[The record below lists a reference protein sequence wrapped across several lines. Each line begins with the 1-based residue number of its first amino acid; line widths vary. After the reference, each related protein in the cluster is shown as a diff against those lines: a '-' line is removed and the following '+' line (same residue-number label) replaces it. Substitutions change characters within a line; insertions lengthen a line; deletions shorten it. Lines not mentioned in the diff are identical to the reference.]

1 MKVRDIQI
9 DGFGVW
15 SGLSVDSLPDGMTV
29 FYGPNEAGKTTLMQF
44 LRTMLYGFTAERRQ
58 RYLPPVFP
66 GKPGGAMRVSG
77 PGGGYEIAR
86 RATLNDPSIV
96 GQLTVTSSDGVTQG
110 QHRLTSLL
118 GSVDESIFTN
128 VFAIGLRELQE
139 LSTLD
144 DTAAADEL
152 YKLSSGLDRVSL
164 VDVMRQ
170 LKTARGQIVS
180 TTADVGQMSTMLAKR
195 EKLRDELEQHTA
207 RGRRWGELAA
217 HRKNQQTEIE
227 ELRQRSE
234 QWELEARAVE
244 TALQVREPWVQ
255 RDNIRNRLKSLNAR
269 VDLPENAI
277 EKLREIQEQ
286 IEDKRRLIQTVKE
299 ERKQIRQRAGE
310 MPVSK
315 GILSMAGKIEAAG
328 EQGPW
333 IISLQK
339 QIQRL
344 ESDFL
349 QTQGQLIEDAKRLGL
364 SEDDQDALL
373 NDKRLANMPDLS
385 RQALSQLSSPA
396 RDVRTHQVR
405 LKQAKERGLNDKKE
419 ADRLTSE
426 IQDFLSVRNEKD
438 LQKTLKKSND
448 LLLSLRKSQ
457 NLEERLEKHIRHKR
471 EIEEDAVS
479 MESEEGLPVDH
490 VFRLATPF
498 ILGSITLILG
508 LGKFLHWPWAIA
520 APIKSMAGVALTVAE
535 RVAAETSDQSTGLLL
550 FLLGTAILIVT
561 YFYWKRL
568 EDGSDNDLKDCD
580 AQLEAVTIQVR
591 RTEAEREELMKLLP
605 ENSGSLEQRIRE
617 AEHEVA
623 QCESFLPVFHNLQAA
638 KQRYKSVRQHGMEA
652 AHGLKSA
659 RSQWKKTLGQLGL
672 ADSLSPKSIRVLA
685 EGYETLL
692 QTRRRLKAQ
701 EDELD
706 QRKLELSTGLQRIEA
721 LSLQLKVAVDDSNHE
736 YKDPAARS
744 LLERVEQTRETS
756 IGNTSKNSDRD
767 RRDSRDSRDRNDSRD
782 RGDKREQRNRDDQM
796 ALRAAAATS
805 LPKDGVTDGPLLKLQ
820 ELSNTLAQHQQ
831 YITLRRQ
838 LRTEDEELSKKQKSL
853 QRLMDRWIRARQTHL
868 ADLGVENQQQL
879 EEQLSLKHQF
889 IKLKQEIADL
899 DSRISAII
907 GGHVPYESIARLL
920 ENAPAGE
927 LEKRWETLGQRGQQA
942 DERVS
947 QLLQRQG
954 ETAQEM
960 KSLAADRRLA
970 EVKLEL
976 ACLEKQL
983 AACAEHWRTLGATTS
998 MLEKVCE
1005 VYETE
1010 RQPETLR
1017 EASAFLKQLT
1027 DGKYVRVW
1035 TPLGKNALRI
1045 DNEKNQ
1051 SLPLEVLSRGT
1062 REAVFIALRLSLA
1075 AAYSRRG
1082 VTLPLVL
1089 DDVLV
1094 NFDSIRATH
1103 AARVLRDFASLGH
1116 QVIMFT
1122 CHEHIMKIFHNIDVQ
1137 VRVLPAQGQTGDAR
1151 IYQPHDVPTPKPVRR
1166 VPEVVVEKP
1175 IAVAP
1180 VAVKREEVVA
1190 PVVVHIPFPQT
1201 EVPPAPVTLP
1211 PPPLMLPPAPLLP
1224 AAMEAIEVPTRP
1236 KLERIVRKPRRQ
1248 PTPQLTPQPTPQPT
1262 LQSYT
1267 RIEKEP
1273 VGIDRLWYD
1282 YDDEPVEETAQRL
1295 WNEIDQIDLPLA
1307 GEPHDLWWSTA
1318 KGNAE

>member
-180 TTADVGQMSTMLAKR
+180 TAADVGQMSTMLAKR

-255 RDNIRNRLKSLNAR
+255 RDNIRNRLKALNAR

-277 EKLREIQEQ
+277 DKLREIQEQ
-286 IEDKRRLIQTVKE
+286 IEDKRRQIQTVKE

-315 GILSMAGKIEAAG
+315 GILSLAGKIEAAG

-344 ESDFL
+344 ESDYQ
-349 QTQGQLIEDAKRLGL
+349 QTQEQLIEDAKRLGL
-364 SEDDQDALL
+364 SEQDQESLL

-385 RQALSQLSSPA
+385 RQAISQLAGPA

-405 LKQAKERGLNDKKE
+405 LKQAKEQGLNDKKE
-419 ADRLTSE
+419 AARLAAE
-426 IQDFLSVRNEKD
+426 ISGFLAIRNEKD
-438 LQKTLKKSND
+438 LQKAHKNSNE

-457 NLEERLEKHIRHKR
+457 NLEERLDKLVRHKR

-490 VFRLATPF
+490 VFRLAPPF
-498 ILGSITLILG
+498 ILGSIMLVLG
-508 LGKFLHWPWAIA
+508 LGKFFHWQWTNATPVKNATQYALSVTEKAVKA
-520 APIKSMAGVALTVAE
+520 AQQIDAE
-535 RVAAETSDQSTGLLL
+535 RTEQTTGLLL
-550 FLLGTAILIVT
+550 FLLGTAVLIGT
-561 YFYWKRL
+561 YYFWKRL
-568 EDGSDNDLKDCD
+568 EAGSSSDLQDCD
-580 AQLEAVTIQVR
+580 SQLEALTAQVR
-591 RTEAEREELMKLLP
+591 KTEAEREELLKLLP
-605 ENSGSLEQRIRE
+605 EHSGSLEQRIRE

-623 QCESFLPVFHNLQAA
+623 QCESYLPVFHNLQAA
-638 KQRYKSVRQHGMEA
+638 RQRYKTVRQHGMDA
-652 AHGLKSA
+652 ASGLKSA
-659 RSQWKKTLGQLGL
+659 RNQWKKMLGQLGL

-685 EGYETLL
+685 EGYESLL
-692 QTRRRLKAQ
+692 QTRRRLKAH

-744 LLERVEQTRETS
+744 LLERVEQSRDNSQS
-756 IGNTSKNSDRD
+756 ISNKNSDRD
-767 RRDSRDSRDRNDSRD
+767 RRDPRDRADSRD
-782 RGDKREQRNRDDQM
+782 RGDKREQRNRDDQV
-796 ALRAAAATS
+796 ALRAAAATT

-838 LRTEDEELSKKQKSL
+838 LRSEDEDLSKKQKSL

-879 EEQLSLKHQF
+879 EEQLALKHQF
-889 IKLKQEIADL
+889 LKLKQEIVDL
-899 DSRISAII
+899 DSRIVAII
-907 GGHVPYESIARLL
+907 GGHVPYESISRLL

-983 AACAEHWRTLGATTS
+983 AACAEHWRTLAATTS

-1103 AARVLRDFASLGH
+1103 AAKVLRDFASLGH

-1122 CHEHIMKIFHNIDVQ
+1122 CHEHIMRIFHNIDVQ

-1151 IYQPHDVPTPKPVRR
+1151 IYQPHDVPVPAPTPKGVRR
-1166 VPEVVVEKP
+1166 APEVIVEKP
-1175 IAVAP
+1175 IVVAP
-1180 VAVKREEVVA
+1180 VAKVVPKLVEGVA
-1190 PVVVHIPFPQT
+1190 PVVEHVPLPPID
-1201 EVPPAPVTLP
+1201 VPPAPLMPAVMEAIELP
-1211 PPPLMLPPAPLLP
+1211 PPPKMD
-1224 AAMEAIEVPTRP
+1224 
-1236 KLERIVRKPRRQ
+1236 RIVRKPRRQ
-1248 PTPQLTPQPTPQPT
+1248 PMPEPMV
-1262 LQSYT
+1262 
-1267 RIEKEP
+1267 RVEREP

-1282 YDDEPVEETAQRL
+1282 YQDEPVEETAQRL
-1295 WNEIDQIDLPLA
+1295 WNEIDQIELPLE
-1307 GEPHDLWWSTA
+1307 GEPHDLWWSAA
-1318 KGNAE
+1318 KGNVE

>member
-144 DTAAADEL
+144 DTDAADEL

-180 TTADVGQMSTMLAKR
+180 VSADTGQMSTMLARR

-217 HRKNQQTEIE
+217 HRKNQHTEIE

-244 TALQVREPWVQ
+244 TAVQVREPWVQ
-255 RDNIRNRLKSLNAR
+255 RDNTRNRLKALNAR

-286 IEDKRRLIQTVKE
+286 IEDKRRQVQAVKE

-315 GILSMAGKIEAAG
+315 GILSLAGKIEAAG

-344 ESDFL
+344 ESDYV
-349 QTQGQLIEDAKRLGL
+349 QTQEQLIEDAKRLGL
-364 SEDDQDALL
+364 SEQDQESLL

-385 RQALSQLSSPA
+385 RQAISQLAGPA

-405 LKQAKERGLNDKKE
+405 LKQAKEQGLNDKKE
-419 ADRLTSE
+419 ADRLAAE
-426 IQDFLSVRNEKD
+426 ISGFLSVRNEKD
-438 LQKTLKKSND
+438 LQKAHKKSSE

-457 NLEERLEKHIRHKR
+457 NLEERLDKLVKHKR

-479 MESEEGLPVDH
+479 MEGEEGLPVDH
-490 VFRLATPF
+490 VFRLAPPF
-498 ILGSITLILG
+498 ILGSIMLILG
-508 LGKFLHWPWAIA
+508 LGKFFGWHWTSSP
-520 APIKSMAGVALTVAE
+520 PIKAVS
-535 RVAAETSDQSTGLLL
+535 RWPFSAAEKAANLAREISTEQSFGLML
-550 FLLGTAILIVT
+550 FLLGTAVLIGT
-561 YFYWKRL
+561 YYFWKRL
-568 EDGSDNDLKDCD
+568 EDSSSDDLKDCD
-580 AQLEAVTIQVR
+580 SQLEALGVQVR
-591 RTEAEREELMKLLP
+591 KTESEREELLKLLP
-605 ENSGSLEQRIRE
+605 EHGGSLEQRIRE
-617 AEHEVA
+617 AEHDVA
-623 QCESFLPVFHNLQAA
+623 QCENYLPVFHNLQAA
-638 KQRYKSVRQHGMEA
+638 QQRYRTVRQHGLDA
-652 AHGLKSA
+652 IHGLKSA
-659 RSQWKKTLGQLGL
+659 RNQWKKTLGQLGL
-672 ADSLSPKSIRVLA
+672 ADSLSPKNIRVLA
-685 EGYETLL
+685 EGYESLL
-692 QTRRRLKAQ
+692 QTRRRLKVH

-706 QRKLELSTGLQRIEA
+706 QRKLELATGLQRIEA
-721 LSLQLKVAVDDSNHE
+721 LSLQLKVAVDDASHE

-744 LLERVEQTRETS
+744 LLERVEHSRENSQGSPNKT
-756 IGNTSKNSDRD
+756 SDRD
-767 RRDSRDSRDRNDSRD
+767 GRQSRDSRDRV
-782 RGDKREQRNRDDQM
+782 DKREQRNRDDQV
-796 ALRAAAATS
+796 ALRTAAATA

-831 YITLRRQ
+831 YIALRRQ
-838 LRTEDEELSKKQKSL
+838 LRAEDEELSKKQKSL
-853 QRLMDRWIRARQTHL
+853 QRLMERWIRARQTHL
-868 ADLGVENQQQL
+868 AEMGVENQQQL

-889 IKLKQEIADL
+889 LKLKQEIADL

-907 GGHVPYESIARLL
+907 GGHVPYESISRLL

-927 LEKRWETLGQRGQQA
+927 LEKRWETLGQRSQQA

-960 KSLAADRRLA
+960 KSLAADHRLA

-976 ACLEKQL
+976 ACLERQL
-983 AACAEHWRTLGATTS
+983 EACAEHWRTLSATTC

-1103 AARVLRDFASLGH
+1103 AAKVLRDFASLGH

-1122 CHEHIMKIFHNIDVQ
+1122 CHEHIMRIFHDIDVQ
-1137 VRVLPAQGQTGDAR
+1137 VRVLPTQGQTGDAR
-1151 IYQPHDVPTPKPVRR
+1151 IYQPHDVPVQKGVRR
-1166 VPEVVVEKP
+1166 VSEVIVDKPAVDAPVLAKFSEASQPVVERVP
-1175 IAVAP
+1175 LPTI
-1180 VAVKREEVVA
+1180 E
-1190 PVVVHIPFPQT
+1190 IPSIPMTPATPLRSTIPLRSDFIETT
-1201 EVPPAPVTLP
+1201 EQPPAL
-1211 PPPLMLPPAPLLP
+1211 
-1224 AAMEAIEVPTRP
+1224 
-1236 KLERIVRKPRRQ
+1236 KLERVSRQPRRQ
-1248 PTPQLTPQPTPQPT
+1248 PIPAPVAPVQW
-1262 LQSYT
+1262 
-1267 RIEKEP
+1267 EP
-1273 VGIDRLWYD
+1273 AGMDRLWYH
-1282 YDDEPVEETAQRL
+1282 YDEEPVAETAQCL
-1295 WNEIDQIDLPLA
+1295 WYEIDQIELPLE
-1307 GEPHDLWWSTA
+1307 GEPHDLWWSTS
-1318 KGNAE
+1318 KENAS

>member
-44 LRTMLYGFTAERRQ
+44 LRTMLYGFTVERRQ

-180 TTADVGQMSTMLAKR
+180 TTADVGQMSTMLTKR

-269 VDLPENAI
+269 VDLPENAV

-286 IEDKRRLIQTVKE
+286 IEDKRRQVQSVKE

-344 ESDFL
+344 ESDYL
-349 QTQGQLIEDAKRLGL
+349 QTQEQLVEDAKRLGL
-364 SEDDQDALL
+364 SENDQEALL

-396 RDVRTHQVR
+396 RDVRTNQVR
-405 LKQAKERGLNDKKE
+405 LKQAKAQGLNDKKE
-419 ADRLTSE
+419 ADRLAAE
-426 IQDFLSVRNEKD
+426 INEFLSVRNEKD
-438 LQKTLKKSND
+438 LQKAHKKSNE

-457 NLEERLEKHIRHKR
+457 NLEERLEKHVRHKR

-490 VFRLATPF
+490 VFRLAPPF
-498 ILGSITLILG
+498 ILGSIMLVLG
-508 LGKFLHWPWAIA
+508 LGKFFHWQWTNTTPIKNVSRFAMTAAEKANKTATDIA
-520 APIKSMAGVALTVAE
+520 AESA
-535 RVAAETSDQSTGLLL
+535 DQTTGLLL
-550 FLLGTAILIVT
+550 FLLGTAILIGT
-561 YFYWKRL
+561 YYFWKRL
-568 EDGSDNDLKDCD
+568 EDGSENDLKDCD
-580 AQLEAVTIQVR
+580 SQLEAVTIQVR

-605 ENSGSLEQRIRE
+605 EHSGSLEQRIRE
-617 AEHEVA
+617 AEHEVV
-623 QCESFLPVFHNLQAA
+623 QCESYLPVFHNLQAA
-638 KQRYKSVRQHGMEA
+638 KQRYRTVRQHGLEA
-652 AHGLKSA
+652 AQGLKSA
-659 RSQWKKTLGQLGL
+659 RNQWKKTLGQLGL
-672 ADSLSPKSIRVLA
+672 ADSLSPKSIRMLA
-685 EGYETLL
+685 EGYDSLL
-692 QTRRRLKAQ
+692 QTRRRLKAH

-721 LSLQLKVAVDDSNHE
+721 LSLQLKVAIDDSNHE

-744 LLERVEQTRETS
+744 LLERVEQSRENPQ
-756 IGNTSKNSDRD
+756 GNLSKNTDRD
-767 RRDSRDSRDRNDSRD
+767 RRDGRDRNDSRD
-782 RGDKREQRNRDDQM
+782 RGDKREQRSREDQL
-796 ALRAAAATS
+796 ALRAAVATS

-831 YITLRRQ
+831 YVALRRQ
-838 LRTEDEELSKKQKSL
+838 LRSEDEELSKKQKSL

-868 ADLGVENQQQL
+868 AELGVENQQQL

-927 LEKRWETLGQRGQQA
+927 LEKRWETLGQRSQQA

-1151 IYQPHDVPTPKPVRR
+1151 IYQPHDVPVQKNVRR

-1175 IAVAP
+1175 I
-1180 VAVKREEVVA
+1180 VVA
-1190 PVVVHIPFPQT
+1190 PVLQKREELVVPVVERAASTPI
-1201 EVPPAPVTLP
+1201 EMPPAPRSLP
-1211 PPPLMLPPAPLLP
+1211 PAPLMLPPAPQMP
-1224 AAMEAIEVPTRP
+1224 IAMESNSIPPRP
-1236 KLERIVRKPRRQ
+1236 RMERIVRKPRRQ
-1248 PTPQLTPQPTPQPT
+1248 PIPPPIAP
-1262 LQSYT
+1262 
-1267 RIEKEP
+1267 IEKEP

-1318 KGNAE
+1318 QGNAE

>member
-110 QHRLTSLL
+110 QHRLTALL

-180 TTADVGQMSTMLAKR
+180 TSADVGQMSTMMAKR
-195 EKLRDELEQHTA
+195 EKLRDELEQYTA

-217 HRKNQQTEIE
+217 HRKNQQTEID

-255 RDNIRNRLKSLNAR
+255 RENIRARVKSLNAR
-269 VDLPENAI
+269 VDLPDNAV

-286 IEDKRRLIQTVKE
+286 IEDKRRQVQTIKE
-299 ERKQIRQRAGE
+299 ERKQIRQRAVD

-315 GILSMAGKIEAAG
+315 GILSLAGKIEAAG

-344 ESDFL
+344 ESDYL
-349 QTQGQLIEDAKRLGL
+349 QTQEQLIEDAKRLGL
-364 SEDDQDALL
+364 SEQDQEALL

-385 RQALSQLSSPA
+385 RQALGQLAGPA

-405 LKQAKERGLNDKKE
+405 LKQAKERGLIDKKE
-419 ADRLTSE
+419 AERLTAE
-426 IQDFLSVRNEKD
+426 INEFLAVRNEKD
-438 LQKTLKKSND
+438 LQKAHKNAD
-448 LLLSLRKSQ
+448 NLLLSLRKSQ
-457 NLEERLEKHIRHKR
+457 NLEERLEKHVRHKR
-471 EIEEDAVS
+471 EIEERAVS
-479 MESEEGLPVDH
+479 IESEEGLPVDH

-498 ILGSITLILG
+498 ILGSIMLILG
-508 LGKFLHWPWAIA
+508 LGKFFHWKWASSPPSILSPLASANDKLRA
-520 APIKSMAGVALTVAE
+520 AQEAASADLT
-535 RVAAETSDQSTGLLL
+535 TGLLL
-550 FLLGTAILIVT
+550 FLLGMAVLVGT
-561 YFYWKRL
+561 YFYWKNL
-568 EDGSDNDLKDCD
+568 EDGSNNELVDCD
-580 AQLEAVTIQVR
+580 SELEAISLQVR
-591 RTEAEREELMKLLP
+591 RTEAEREDLLKLLP
-605 ENSGSLEQRIRE
+605 EGTGSLEQRIRE
-617 AEHEVA
+617 AEHEVR
-623 QCESFLPVFHNLQAA
+623 QCESFLPVYHNLQAA
-638 KQRYKSVRQHGMEA
+638 KQRYKAVKQQGLEA
-652 AHGLKSA
+652 ANGVKA
-659 RSQWKKTLGQLGL
+659 AKNQWKKTLGQLGL
-672 ADSLSPKSIRVLA
+672 ADSLSPKSIRLLA
-685 EGYETLL
+685 EGYESLL
-692 QTRRRLKAQ
+692 QTRRRLKAH

-706 QRKLELSTGLQRIEA
+706 QRKLELATGLQRIEA
-721 LSLQLKVAVDDSNHE
+721 LALQLKVAVEDSNHE

-744 LLERVEQTRETS
+744 LLERVEQSRET
-756 IGNTSKNSDRD
+756 GNATSNANKNSERD
-767 RRDSRDSRDRNDSRD
+767 RREAKDRS
-782 RGDKREQRNRDDQM
+782 DKRDQRNRDDQV
-796 ALRAAAATS
+796 ALRAAAATA

-831 YITLRRQ
+831 YVTLRRQ
-838 LRTEDEELSKKQKSL
+838 LRTEDEELSKKQKSM

-868 ADLGVENQQQL
+868 AEMGVENQQQL

-889 IKLKQEIADL
+889 LKLKQEILDL
-899 DSRISAII
+899 DSRITAII

-920 ENAPAGE
+920 ENAPPGE
-927 LEKRWETLGQRGQQA
+927 LEKRWETLGQRSQQA

-1103 AARVLRDFASLGH
+1103 AAKVLRDFASLGH

-1122 CHEHIMKIFHNIDVQ
+1122 CHEHIMKIFHGIDVQ
-1137 VRVLPAQGQTGDAR
+1137 VRVLPTQGQTGEAR
-1151 IYQPHDVPTPKPVRR
+1151 IYQPHDVPVVVQKPARRAPEVIVEKPVVV
-1166 VPEVVVEKP
+1166 VPKVEEVVV
-1175 IAVAP
+1175 
-1180 VAVKREEVVA
+1180 
-1190 PVVVHIPFPQT
+1190 PVVVERPVMPVI
-1201 EVPPAPVTLP
+1201 ELPPAPVMLP
-1211 PPPLMLPPAPLLP
+1211 PEPLTLPPAPLMP
-1224 AAMEAIEVPTRP
+1224 VAIEPIELPPRP

-1248 PTPQLTPQPTPQPT
+1248 PIPEPIVPV
-1262 LQSYT
+1262 
-1267 RIEKEP
+1267 EKEP
-1273 VGIDRLWYD
+1273 VGIERLWYD
-1282 YDDEPVEETAQRL
+1282 YDEEPAAETAQRL
-1295 WNEIDQIDLPLA
+1295 WNEIDQIELPLA

-1318 KGNAE
+1318 NGNAD

>member
-15 SGLSVDSLPDGMTV
+15 SGLSVDSMPEGMTV

-58 RYLPPVFP
+58 RYLPPVYA

-96 GQLTVTSSDGVTQG
+96 GQLTVTSSDGITQG

-170 LKTARGQIVS
+170 LKSARGSIV
-180 TTADVGQMSTMLAKR
+180 TTSADSGQMSSMLAKR
-195 EKLRDELEQHTA
+195 EKLRDELEQLTV

-217 HRKNQQTEIE
+217 HRKNQQNEIE
-227 ELRQRSE
+227 ELKQRVA
-234 QWELEARAVE
+234 QWELEAKAVE
-244 TALQVREPWVQ
+244 TALQVRDPWVQ
-255 RDNIRNRLKSLNAR
+255 RDLTRGRLKALNAR
-269 VDLPENAI
+269 VDLPENAVD
-277 EKLREIQEQ
+277 KLREIQEQ
-286 IEDKRRLIQTVKE
+286 IEDKRRQISTVKE
-299 ERKQIRQRAGE
+299 ERKQIRQRATN

-315 GILSMAGKIEAAG
+315 GILSLAGKIEAAG

-333 IISLQK
+333 ISSLQK

-349 QTQGQLIEDAKRLGL
+349 QTQEQLVEDAKRLGL
-364 SEDDQDALL
+364 SEQDQAALL

-385 RQALSQLSSPA
+385 RQAIGQLAGPS
-396 RDVRTHQVR
+396 RDVRTYQTR
-405 LKQAKERGLNDKKE
+405 LKQAKEQGLNDKRE
-419 ADRLTSE
+419 ADRLAAE
-426 IQDFLSVRNEKD
+426 INEFLSVRGEED
-438 LQKTLKKSND
+438 LQKAHKNCND
-448 LLLSLRKSQ
+448 LLLSLRKSL
-457 NLEERLEKHIRHKR
+457 NLEERIDKLAKHKR
-471 EIEEDAVS
+471 EIETDAVS
-479 MESEEGLPVDH
+479 LESEEGLPIDH
-490 VFRLATPF
+490 VLRLATPF
-498 ILGSITLILG
+498 IIGSIALVMG
-508 LGKFLHWPWAIA
+508 LGQFFSWQWTSSDLPSKV
-520 APIKSMAGVALTVAE
+520 AGQVATVAT
-535 RVAAETSDQSTGLLL
+535 AAATQAEQTRGLLL
-550 FLLGTAILIVT
+550 FLLGMAVLIGT

-568 EDGSDNDLKDCD
+568 EQGSRTDLKDCD
-580 AQLEAVTIQVR
+580 SQLDALNVQLR
-591 RTEAEREELMKLLP
+591 KTETERDELLKSMP
-605 ENSGSLEQRIRE
+605 EHGGSLEQRIRE
-617 AEHEVA
+617 AEHDVA
-623 QCESFLPVFHNLQAA
+623 QCESYLPVYHNWQAA
-638 KQRYKSVRQHGMEA
+638 TQRYKSAKQHGAEA
-652 AHGLKSA
+652 IAGLKSA

-672 ADSLSPKSIRVLA
+672 ADSLSPKSIRILA
-685 EGYETLL
+685 EGYESLI
-692 QTRRRLKAQ
+692 QTRRRLKTQ
-701 EDELD
+701 QDELE
-706 QRKLELSTGLQRIEA
+706 QRKLELSTSLQRIEA
-721 LSLQLKVAVDDSNHE
+721 LSMQLKVAIEDSNNDVKE
-736 YKDPAARS
+736 PAARTAMD
-744 LLERVEQTRETS
+744 RVDPTRES
-756 IGNTSKNSDRD
+756 SQGNSSRNSDRD
-767 RRDSRDSRDRNDSRD
+767 RREQRDSRERRD
-782 RGDKREQRNRDDQM
+782 NREQRNRDEQM
-796 ALRAAAATS
+796 AIRAASAATQS
-805 LPKDGVTDGPLLKLQ
+805 TDNGADSPILKLQ

-831 YITLRRQ
+831 YITQRKQ
-838 LRTEDEELSKKQKSL
+838 LRIEDEELSRKQKSL

-868 ADLGVENQQQL
+868 ADLGVEDQQQL
-879 EEQLSLKHQF
+879 EDQLSLKHQYL
-889 IKLKQEIADL
+889 KLEKEIVDF
-899 DSRISAII
+899 DSRVSSII
-907 GGHVPYESIARLL
+907 GGHVPYDSIARLL
-920 ENAPAGE
+920 ENAPPGE
-927 LEKRWETLGQRGQQA
+927 LEKRWETLGQRIQQA

-954 ETAQEM
+954 ETSQEM
-960 KSLAADRRLA
+960 KSLAADRRLSEA
-970 EVKLEL
+970 KLEL
-976 ACLEKQL
+976 ACLEKQIL
-983 AACAEHWRTLGATTS
+983 ACGEHWRTLAATTC

-1045 DNEKNQ
+1045 DNDKNQ

-1094 NFDSIRATH
+1094 NFDSIRANN
-1103 AARVLRDFASLGH
+1103 AAKVLRDFASLGH
-1116 QVIMFT
+1116 QVVMFT
-1122 CHEHIMKIFHNIDVQ
+1122 CHEHIMRIFHNIDVQ
-1137 VRVLPAQGQTGDAR
+1137 VRVLPPQGQSGEAR
-1151 IYQPHDVPTPKPVRR
+1151 IYQPHDTPV
-1166 VPEVVVEKP
+1166 
-1175 IAVAP
+1175 P
-1180 VAVKREEVVA
+1180 VAVRRQPEIILEPPTIVE
-1190 PVVVHIPFPQT
+1190 PVVRQIEYVVPTVIEASPLPPPAI
-1201 EVPPAPVTLP
+1201 ELPPAPVIPVVMEAVETPIQPTLAP
-1211 PPPLMLPPAPLLP
+1211 PPPMILK
-1224 AAMEAIEVPTRP
+1224 P
-1236 KLERIVRKPRRQ
+1236 KRQ
-1248 PTPQLTPQPTPQPT
+1248 PTPEP
-1262 LQSYT
+1262 
-1267 RIEKEP
+1267 IEILYEEPAPVLDNEP

-1282 YDDEPVEETAQRL
+1282 YDEEPAMETAQRL
-1295 WNEIDQIDLPLA
+1295 WNEIDQLDLPLE

-1318 KGNAE
+1318 KGNAG

>member
-58 RYLPPVFP
+58 RYLPPVYP

-180 TTADVGQMSTMLAKR
+180 TSADVGQMSTMLAKR
-195 EKLRDELEQHTA
+195 EKLRDELEQYTA

-227 ELRQRSE
+227 ELRQRGE

-255 RDNIRNRLKSLNAR
+255 RDNIRNRLKALNAR
-269 VDLPENAI
+269 VDLPENAV

-286 IEDKRRLIQTVKE
+286 IEDKRRQVQTVKE
-299 ERKQIRQRAGE
+299 ERKQIRQRAGD

-315 GILSMAGKIEAAG
+315 GILSLAGKIEAAG

-344 ESDFL
+344 ESDYL
-349 QTQGQLIEDAKRLGL
+349 QTQQQLIEDAKRLGL
-364 SEDDQDALL
+364 SEHDQEALL

-385 RQALSQLSSPA
+385 RQAIGQLAGPA

-419 ADRLTSE
+419 ADRLAAE
-426 IQDFLSVRNEKD
+426 INGFLAVRNEKD
-438 LQKTLKKSND
+438 LQKAHKNANE

-457 NLEERLEKHIRHKR
+457 NLEERLDKLVLHKR
-471 EIEEDAVS
+471 EIEEDAVN

-490 VFRLATPF
+490 VFRLAPPF
-498 ILGSITLILG
+498 ILGSIMLVLG
-508 LGKFLHWPWAIA
+508 LGKFLHWQWTNASPT
-520 APIKSMAGVALTVAE
+520 KTVSQFALNSAE
-535 RVAAETSDQSTGLLL
+535 KALNLARDYSNERTEQTTGLLL
-550 FLLGTAILIVT
+550 FLLGTAVLIGT
-561 YFYWKRL
+561 YYFWKRL
-568 EDGSDNDLKDCD
+568 EDGSSDDLKDCD
-580 AQLEAVTIQVR
+580 SQLDALNVQVR
-591 RTEAEREELMKLLP
+591 KTESEREELQKLLP
-605 ENSGSLEQRIRE
+605 EHGGSLEQRIRE
-617 AEHEVA
+617 AEHDVT
-623 QCESFLPVFHNLQAA
+623 QCESYLPVFHNLQAA
-638 KQRYKSVRQHGMEA
+638 QQRYKTVRQHAMEA
-652 AHGLKSA
+652 ASGLKSA
-659 RSQWKKTLGQLGL
+659 RNQWKKTLGQLGL

-685 EGYETLL
+685 EGYESLL
-692 QTRRRLKAQ
+692 QTRRRLKAH

-736 YKDPAARS
+736 YKDSGARS
-744 LLERVEQTRETS
+744 LLERVEQNRDNNQS
-756 IGNTSKNSDRD
+756 NANKNPERD
-767 RRDSRDSRDRNDSRD
+767 RRDSRDRNDKRD
-782 RGDKREQRNRDDQM
+782 QRNRDEQV
-796 ALRAAAATS
+796 ALRAAVATN
-805 LPKDGVTDGPLLKLQ
+805 LTKDGVTDGPLLKLQ

-838 LRTEDEELSKKQKSL
+838 LRSDDEELSKKQKSL

-879 EEQLSLKHQF
+879 EDQLSLKHQF
-889 IKLKQEIADL
+889 LKLKQEIADL

-907 GGHVPYESIARLL
+907 GGHVPYDSISRLL

-927 LEKRWETLGQRGQQA
+927 LEKRWETLGQRSQQA

-983 AACAEHWRTLGATTS
+983 AACAEHWRTLGATTC

-1045 DNEKNQ
+1045 DNERSQ

-1103 AARVLRDFASLGH
+1103 AAKVLRDFASLGH

-1122 CHEHIMKIFHNIDVQ
+1122 CHEHIMRIFHNIDVQ

-1151 IYQPHDVPTPKPVRR
+1151 IYQPHDVPVPTVARR
-1166 VPEVVVEKP
+1166 APEVVVERP
-1175 IAVAP
+1175 IVFAPLPVAP
-1180 VAVKREEVVA
+1180 KVVEA
-1190 PVVVHIPFPQT
+1190 PVV
-1201 EVPPAPVTLP
+1201 ERVTLP
-1211 PPPLMLPPAPLLP
+1211 PIEVPQAPLIP
-1224 AAMEAIEVPTRP
+1224 AAAPLQAEPLIPMVMEAIELPPPP
-1236 KLERIVRKPRRQ
+1236 KLDRIVRKPRRQ
-1248 PTPQLTPQPTPQPT
+1248 QIPERMVPVE
-1262 LQSYT
+1262 
-1267 RIEKEP
+1267 REP
-1273 VGIDRLWYD
+1273 VGIERLWYD
-1282 YDDEPVEETAQRL
+1282 YDDEPVEETANRL
-1295 WNEIDQIDLPLA
+1295 WNEIDQIDLPLV

>member
-195 EKLRDELEQHTA
+195 EKLRDELEQHTV

-217 HRKNQQTEIE
+217 HRKNQHTEID

-234 QWELEARAVE
+234 QWELESRAVE
-244 TALQVREPWVQ
+244 TALKVREPWVQ
-255 RDNIRNRLKSLNAR
+255 RDNTRNRLKALNAR

-277 EKLREIQEQ
+277 DKLKEIQEQ
-286 IEDKRRLIQTVKE
+286 IEDKRRQVQTVKE

-344 ESDFL
+344 ESDYA
-349 QTQGQLIEDAKRLGL
+349 QTQEQLIEDAKRLGL
-364 SEDDQDALL
+364 SEQDQEALL

-385 RQALSQLSSPA
+385 RQAINQLAGPA
-396 RDVRTHQVR
+396 REVRTHQVR
-405 LKQAKERGLNDKKE
+405 LKQAKEQGLNDKKE
-419 ADRLTSE
+419 ADRLAAE
-426 IQDFLSVRNEKD
+426 INGFLAARNEKD
-438 LQKTLKKSND
+438 LQKAHKNSTE

-457 NLEERLEKHIRHKR
+457 NLEERLDKLVRHKR

-490 VFRLATPF
+490 VFRLAPPF
-498 ILGSITLILG
+498 ILGSIMLVLG
-508 LGKFLHWPWAIA
+508 LGKFFHWQWTNA
-520 APIKSMAGVALTVAE
+520 APIKAVSRFALTATEKAQEIARDQAE
-535 RVAAETSDQSTGLLL
+535 QTTGLLL
-550 FLLGTAILIVT
+550 FCLGMAVLIGT
-561 YFYWKRL
+561 YYFWKRL
-568 EDGSDNDLKDCD
+568 EDNSSNDLKDCD
-580 AQLEAVTIQVR
+580 SQLDALNVQVR
-591 RTEAEREELMKLLP
+591 KTENEREELLKQLP
-605 ENSGSLEQRIRE
+605 EHGGSLEQRIRE
-617 AEHEVA
+617 AEHDVA
-623 QCESFLPVFHNLQAA
+623 QCESYLPVFHNLQAA
-638 KQRYKSVRQHGMEA
+638 KQRYKTVRQHGMDA
-652 AHGLKSA
+652 VNGLKSA

-685 EGYETLL
+685 EGYESLL
-692 QTRRRLKAQ
+692 QTRRRLKAH
-701 EDELD
+701 EDEIG

-721 LSLQLKVAVDDSNHE
+721 LSLQLKVAVDDANHE

-744 LLERVEQTRETS
+744 LLERVEQTRES
-756 IGNTSKNSDRD
+756 SGSSSKNSDRD
-767 RRDSRDSRDRNDSRD
+767 RRDARD
-782 RGDKREQRNRDDQM
+782 RGDKREQRNRDDQV

-868 ADLGVENQQQL
+868 AEMGVENQQQL
-879 EEQLSLKHQF
+879 EEQLSLKYQF
-889 IKLKQEIADL
+889 LKLKQEIADL

-907 GGHVPYESIARLL
+907 GGQVPYESVSRLL
-920 ENAPAGE
+920 ENAPVGE
-927 LEKRWETLGQRGQQA
+927 LEKRWETLGQRRQQA

-983 AACAEHWRTLGATTS
+983 AACAEHWRTLGATTC

-1045 DNEKNQ
+1045 DNEKSQ

-1103 AARVLRDFASLGH
+1103 AAKVLRDFASLGH

-1122 CHEHIMKIFHNIDVQ
+1122 CHEHIMRIFHNIDVQ

-1151 IYQPHDVPTPKPVRR
+1151 IYQPHDVPVPAQKVVRR
-1166 VPEVVVEKP
+1166 IPEVIVEKP
-1175 IAVAP
+1175 IVAP
-1180 VAVKREEVVA
+1180 VLPKTVEVIS
-1190 PVVVHIPFPQT
+1190 PVVEH
-1201 EVPPAPVTLP
+1201 VPLP
-1211 PPPLMLPPAPLLP
+1211 PIELPPAPLMPMANGDAAVREPVSPILLTP
-1224 AAMEAIEVPTRP
+1224 VAMEAIELPPPP
-1236 KLERIVRKPRRQ
+1236 KMDRVIRKPRRQ
-1248 PTPQLTPQPTPQPT
+1248 PIPEPIAFVERTPDVL
-1262 LQSYT
+1262 
-1267 RIEKEP
+1267 EP

-1282 YDDEPVEETAQRL
+1282 YDDEPVEETAKRF
-1295 WNEIDQIDLPLA
+1295 WNEIDQIDLPLE

>member
-180 TTADVGQMSTMLAKR
+180 TSADVGQMSTMLAKR

-255 RDNIRNRLKSLNAR
+255 RDNIRNRLKALNAR
-269 VDLPENAI
+269 VDLPENAV

-286 IEDKRRLIQTVKE
+286 IEDKRRQVQTVKE
-299 ERKQIRQRAGE
+299 ERKQIRQRAGD

-315 GILSMAGKIEAAG
+315 GILSLAGKIEAAG

-344 ESDFL
+344 ETDYQ
-349 QTQGQLIEDAKRLGL
+349 QTQEQLVEDAKRLGL
-364 SEDDQDALL
+364 SEHDQEALL
-373 NDKRLANMPDLS
+373 KDKRLANMPDLS
-385 RQALSQLSSPA
+385 RQAISQLAGPA

-405 LKQAKERGLNDKKE
+405 LKQAKEQGLNDKKE
-419 ADRLTSE
+419 ADRLAAE
-426 IQDFLSVRNEKD
+426 INGFLAVRNEKD
-438 LQKTLKKSND
+438 LQKAHKKSNE

-457 NLEERLEKHIRHKR
+457 NLEERLDKLVLHKR

-490 VFRLATPF
+490 VFRLAPPF
-498 ILGSITLILG
+498 ILGSIMLVLG
-508 LGKFLHWPWAIA
+508 LGKFLHWQWTNSTPL
-520 APIKSMAGVALTVAE
+520 KSVSHFALTATEKLVNATKEESAARAE
-535 RVAAETSDQSTGLLL
+535 QTTGLLL
-550 FLLGTAILIVT
+550 FLLGTAVLIGT
-561 YFYWKRL
+561 YYFWKRL
-568 EDGSDNDLKDCD
+568 EDGSSEDLKDCD
-580 AQLEAVTIQVR
+580 SQLEALTVQVR
-591 RTEAEREELMKLLP
+591 KTEAEREELMKILP
-605 ENSGSLEQRIRE
+605 EHGGSLEQRIRE
-617 AEHEVA
+617 AEHDVA

-638 KQRYKSVRQHGMEA
+638 KQRYKTVRQHGMDA
-652 AHGLKSA
+652 ANGLKSA
-659 RSQWKKTLGQLGL
+659 RNQWKKTLGQLGL

-685 EGYETLL
+685 EGYESLL
-692 QTRRRLKAQ
+692 QTRRRLKAH

-736 YKDPAARS
+736 YKDPAARM
-744 LLERVEQTRETS
+744 LLDRVEQSRDNS
-756 IGNTSKNSDRD
+756 QGNANKNSERD
-767 RRDSRDSRDRNDSRD
+767 RRDLRDS
-782 RGDKREQRNRDDQM
+782 GAKREQRDQRNRDEQV
-796 ALRAAAATS
+796 ALRAAAATN
-805 LPKDGVTDGPLLKLQ
+805 LTKDGVTDGPLLKLQ

-879 EEQLSLKHQF
+879 EDQLSLKHQF
-889 IKLKQEIADL
+889 LKLKQEIADL

-983 AACAEHWRTLGATTS
+983 AACAEHWRTLGATTC

-1103 AARVLRDFASLGH
+1103 AAKVLRDFASLGH

-1122 CHEHIMKIFHNIDVQ
+1122 CHEHIMRIFHNIGVQ

-1151 IYQPHDVPTPKPVRR
+1151 IYQPHDVPVQKVVLRA
-1166 VPEVVVEKP
+1166 PEVVVEKP
-1175 IAVAP
+1175 IFVAP
-1180 VAVKREEVVA
+1180 VPMLPKVVEPPFVERMPLA
-1190 PVVVHIPFPQT
+1190 PI
-1201 EVPPAPVTLP
+1201 E
-1211 PPPLMLPPAPLLP
+1211 LPPAPLIP
-1224 AAMEAIEVPTRP
+1224 PPVEPMMPAMEAIELPSSPRV
-1236 KLERIVRKPRRQ
+1236 ERIVRKPRKQ
-1248 PTPQLTPQPTPQPT
+1248 PSPERLKPVE
-1262 LQSYT
+1262 
-1267 RIEKEP
+1267 REP

-1282 YDDEPVEETAQRL
+1282 YDEEPVEEMAKRL
-1295 WNEIDQIDLPLA
+1295 WNEIDQMDLPLV

>member
-58 RYLPPVFP
+58 RYLPPVYP

-180 TTADVGQMSTMLAKR
+180 TSADVGQMSTMLTKR
-195 EKLRDELEQHTA
+195 EKLRDELEQYTA

-227 ELRQRSE
+227 ELRQRGE

-255 RDNIRNRLKSLNAR
+255 RDNIRNRLKALNAR
-269 VDLPENAI
+269 VDLPENAV

-286 IEDKRRLIQTVKE
+286 IEDKRRQVQTVKE
-299 ERKQIRQRAGE
+299 ERKQIRQRAGD

-315 GILSMAGKIEAAG
+315 GILSLAGKIEAAG

-344 ESDFL
+344 ESDYL
-349 QTQGQLIEDAKRLGL
+349 QTQQQLIEDAKRLGL
-364 SEDDQDALL
+364 SEHDQEALL

-385 RQALSQLSSPA
+385 RQAIGQLAGPA

-419 ADRLTSE
+419 ADRLAAE
-426 IQDFLSVRNEKD
+426 INGFLAVRNEKD
-438 LQKTLKKSND
+438 LQKAHKNANE

-457 NLEERLEKHIRHKR
+457 NLEERLDKLVLHKR
-471 EIEEDAVS
+471 EIEEDAVN

-490 VFRLATPF
+490 VFRLAPPF
-498 ILGSITLILG
+498 ILGSIMLVLG
-508 LGKFLHWPWAIA
+508 LGKFLHWQWTNASPT
-520 APIKSMAGVALTVAE
+520 KTVSQFALNSAE
-535 RVAAETSDQSTGLLL
+535 KALNLARDYSNERTEQTTGLLL
-550 FLLGTAILIVT
+550 FLLGTAVLIGT
-561 YFYWKRL
+561 YYFWKRL
-568 EDGSDNDLKDCD
+568 EDGSSDDLKDCD
-580 AQLEAVTIQVR
+580 SQLDALNVQVR
-591 RTEAEREELMKLLP
+591 KTESEREELQKLLP
-605 ENSGSLEQRIRE
+605 EHGGSLEQRIRE
-617 AEHEVA
+617 AEHDVT
-623 QCESFLPVFHNLQAA
+623 QCESYLPVFHNLQAA
-638 KQRYKSVRQHGMEA
+638 KQRYKTVRQHGMEA
-652 AHGLKSA
+652 ASGLKSA
-659 RSQWKKTLGQLGL
+659 RNQWKKTLGQLGL

-685 EGYETLL
+685 EGYESLL
-692 QTRRRLKAQ
+692 QTRRRLKAH

-736 YKDPAARS
+736 YKDSGARS
-744 LLERVEQTRETS
+744 LLERVEQNRDNNQS
-756 IGNTSKNSDRD
+756 NANKNPERD
-767 RRDSRDSRDRNDSRD
+767 RRDSRDRNDKRD
-782 RGDKREQRNRDDQM
+782 QRNRDEQV
-796 ALRAAAATS
+796 ALRAAVATN
-805 LPKDGVTDGPLLKLQ
+805 LTKDGVTDGPLLKLQ

-838 LRTEDEELSKKQKSL
+838 LRSDDEELSKKQKSL

-879 EEQLSLKHQF
+879 EDQLSLKHQF
-889 IKLKQEIADL
+889 LKLKQEIADL

-907 GGHVPYESIARLL
+907 GGHVPYDSISRLL

-927 LEKRWETLGQRGQQA
+927 LEKRWETLGQRSQQA

-983 AACAEHWRTLGATTS
+983 AACAEHWRTLGATTC

-1045 DNEKNQ
+1045 DNEKSQ

-1103 AARVLRDFASLGH
+1103 AAKVLRDFASLGH

-1122 CHEHIMKIFHNIDVQ
+1122 CHEHIMRIFHNIDVQ
-1137 VRVLPAQGQTGDAR
+1137 VRVLPPQGQTGDAR
-1151 IYQPHDVPTPKPVRR
+1151 IYQPHDVPVPKVARR
-1166 VPEVVVEKP
+1166 APEVVVERP
-1175 IAVAP
+1175 IVFAPLPVAP
-1180 VAVKREEVVA
+1180 KVVEA
-1190 PVVVHIPFPQT
+1190 PVV
-1201 EVPPAPVTLP
+1201 ERVTLP
-1211 PPPLMLPPAPLLP
+1211 PIEVPQAPLIP
-1224 AAMEAIEVPTRP
+1224 AAAPLQAEPLIPMVMEAIELPPPP
-1236 KLERIVRKPRRQ
+1236 KLDRIVRKPRRQ
-1248 PTPQLTPQPTPQPT
+1248 QIPERMVPVE
-1262 LQSYT
+1262 
-1267 RIEKEP
+1267 REP
-1273 VGIDRLWYD
+1273 VGIERLWYD
-1282 YDDEPVEETAQRL
+1282 YDDEPVEETANRL
-1295 WNEIDQIDLPLA
+1295 WNEIDQIDLPLL

>member
-15 SGLSVDSLPDGMTV
+15 SGLSVDSMPEGMTV

-58 RYLPPVFP
+58 RYLPPVFD

-96 GQLTVTSSDGVTQG
+96 GQLTVTSSDGITQG

-170 LKTARGQIVS
+170 LKAARAQIVS
-180 TTADVGQMSTMLAKR
+180 SSTDVGQMTGMIAKR
-195 EKLRDELEQHTA
+195 EKLRDELEQLTI

-217 HRKNQQTEIE
+217 HRKNQQNEIE
-227 ELRQRSE
+227 ELKQRVA
-234 QWELEARAVE
+234 QWELEAKAVE
-244 TALQVREPWVQ
+244 TSLQVRDPWVQ
-255 RDNIRNRLKSLNAR
+255 RDLTRGRLKALNAR

-277 EKLREIQEQ
+277 DKLREIQEQ
-286 IEDKRRLIQTVKE
+286 IEDKRRQITTVKE
-299 ERKQIRQRAGE
+299 ERKQIRRRAGD

-315 GILSMAGKIEAAG
+315 GILSLAGKIEAAG
-328 EQGPW
+328 DQGPW
-333 IISLQK
+333 ISSLQK

-349 QTQGQLIEDAKRLGL
+349 QTQEQLIEDAKRLGL
-364 SEDDQDALL
+364 SEQDQASLL

-385 RQALSQLSSPA
+385 RQAISQLSGPS
-396 RDVRTHQVR
+396 RDVRVHQQR
-405 LKQAKERGLNDKKE
+405 LKQAKEQGLNDKKE
-419 ADRLTSE
+419 ADRLALE
-426 IQDFLSVRNEKD
+426 INEFLSVRNEDD
-438 LQKTLKKSND
+438 LQKAYKNCNE

-457 NLEERLEKHIRHKR
+457 NLEDRLDKLVKQKR
-471 EIEEDAVS
+471 EIETDAVS
-479 MESEEGLPVDH
+479 LESEEGLPVDH
-490 VFRLATPF
+490 VIRLAPPF
-498 ILGSITLILG
+498 ILGAIMLVMG
-508 LGKFLHWPWAIA
+508 LGKFFEWQWTSTAPVKAVGQMTTA
-520 APIKSMAGVALTVAE
+520 AL
-535 RVAAETSDQSTGLLL
+535 AAAAQADKTMGLLL
-550 FLLGTAILIVT
+550 FLLGMAVLIGT
-561 YFYWKRL
+561 YYFWKRL
-568 EDGSDNDLKDCD
+568 EQGSRVDLRDCD
-580 AQLEAVTIQVR
+580 SHLEALNVQLR
-591 RTEAEREELMKLLP
+591 KTEAERDELTKLMP
-605 ENSGSLEQRIRE
+605 EHGGSLEQRIRE
-617 AEHEVA
+617 AEHDVA
-623 QCESFLPVFHNLQAA
+623 QFESYLPVYHNLQAA
-638 KQRYKSVRQHGMEA
+638 QQRFKSARQHGMEA
-652 AHGLKSA
+652 STGLKAA
-659 RSQWKKTLGQLGL
+659 RHQWKKTLSQLGL
-672 ADSLSPKSIRVLA
+672 SDSLSPKSIRILA
-685 EGYETLL
+685 EGYESLL
-692 QTRRRLKAQ
+692 QTRRRLKTQ
-701 EDELD
+701 QDELD
-706 QRKLELSTGLQRIEA
+706 QRKLELSTALQRIEA
-721 LSLQLKVAVDDSNHE
+721 LSLQLKVAIDDSNNDP
-736 YKDPAARS
+736 KDPSARS
-744 LLERVEQTRETS
+744 IMDRVEQSRDPSPTNS
-756 IGNTSKNSDRD
+756 SKNAERD
-767 RRDSRDSRDRNDSRD
+767 RRDPRDQRDQRDQRDRRD
-782 RGDKREQRNRDDQM
+782 NRDQRNRDEQV
-796 ALRAAAATS
+796 ALRAASAATQ
-805 LPKDGVTDGPLLKLQ
+805 PHDGVAEGPILKLQ

-831 YITLRRQ
+831 YITQRKQ
-838 LRTEDEELSKKQKSL
+838 LRIEDEELARKQKSL
-853 QRLMDRWIRARQTHL
+853 QRLMDRWVRARQSHL
-868 ADLGVENQQQL
+868 ADLGVEDQQQL
-879 EEQLSLKHQF
+879 EDQLSLKHQF
-889 IKLKQEIADL
+889 LKLQKEIAEL
-899 DSRISAII
+899 DSRVSSII

-927 LEKRWETLGQRGQQA
+927 LEKRWETLGQRIQQA
-942 DERVS
+942 DDRVS

-954 ETAQEM
+954 ETSQEM
-960 KSLAADRRLA
+960 KSLAADRRLSEA
-970 EVKLEL
+970 KLEL
-976 ACLEKQL
+976 ACLEKQMI
-983 AACAEHWRTLGATTS
+983 ACGEHWRTLGATTC

-1027 DGKYVRVW
+1027 GGKYVRVW

-1094 NFDSIRATH
+1094 NFDAVRANN
-1103 AARVLRDFASLGH
+1103 AAKVLRDFASLGH

-1122 CHEHIMKIFHNIDVQ
+1122 CHEHIMRIFHNIDVQ
-1137 VRVLPAQGQTGDAR
+1137 VRVLPPQGQSGDAK
-1151 IYQPHDVPTPKPVRR
+1151 IYQPHDVPVPAVVRQRPEIILEPVVREVEQAKPAI
-1166 VPEVVVEKP
+1166 VEKVL
-1175 IAVAP
+1175 I
-1180 VAVKREEVVA
+1180 
-1190 PVVVHIPFPQT
+1190 
-1201 EVPPAPVTLP
+1201 P
-1211 PPPLMLPPAPLLP
+1211 PPPIELPSAPPMSIVVPMEL
-1224 AAMEAIEVPTRP
+1224 EAIEAPLAPVLDPPPPMVLKP
-1236 KLERIVRKPRRQ
+1236 KRQ
-1248 PTPQLTPQPTPQPT
+1248 PVPVQVTVPQL
-1262 LQSYT
+1262 
-1267 RIEKEP
+1267 EEP
-1273 VGIDRLWYD
+1273 IVAIDHLWYD
-1282 YDDEPVEETAQRL
+1282 YDEEPVMETAQRL
-1295 WNEIDQIDLPLA
+1295 WTEIDQLDLPLE

>member
-144 DTAAADEL
+144 DTDAADEL

-180 TTADVGQMSTMLAKR
+180 TASDVGQMSTMLARR

-217 HRKNQQTEIE
+217 HRKNQHTEIE

-244 TALQVREPWVQ
+244 TAVQVREPWVQ
-255 RDNIRNRLKSLNAR
+255 RDNTRNRLKALNAR

-286 IEDKRRLIQTVKE
+286 IEDKRRQVQTVKE
-299 ERKQIRQRAGE
+299 ERKQIRHRAGE

-315 GILSMAGKIEAAG
+315 GILSLAGKIEAAA

-344 ESDFL
+344 ESDYV
-349 QTQGQLIEDAKRLGL
+349 QTQEQLIEDAKRLGL
-364 SEDDQDALL
+364 SEQDQESLL
-373 NDKRLANMPDLS
+373 SDKRLANMPDLS
-385 RQALSQLSSPA
+385 RQAISQLAGPA

-405 LKQAKERGLNDKKE
+405 LKQAKEQGQNDKKE
-419 ADRLTSE
+419 ADRLAAE
-426 IQDFLSVRNEKD
+426 IGGFLSVRNEKD
-438 LQKTLKKSND
+438 LQKAHKKSSD

-457 NLEERLEKHIRHKR
+457 NLEERLDKLVKHKR

-490 VFRLATPF
+490 VFRLAPPF
-498 ILGSITLILG
+498 ILGSIMLILG
-508 LGKFLHWPWAIA
+508 LGKFFGWQWTSSP
-520 APIKSMAGVALTVAE
+520 PIKAVSRWPLT
-535 RVAAETSDQSTGLLL
+535 AAEKAANIAREVSTEQTFGLLL
-550 FLLGTAILIVT
+550 FLLGTAVLIGT
-561 YFYWKRL
+561 YYFWKRL
-568 EDGSDNDLKDCD
+568 EDSSNNDLKDCD
-580 AQLEAVTIQVR
+580 SQLEALSIQVR
-591 RTEAEREELMKLLP
+591 KTESEREELLKLLP
-605 ENSGSLEQRIRE
+605 EHGGSLEQRIRE
-617 AEHEVA
+617 AEHDVA
-623 QCESFLPVFHNLQAA
+623 QCESYLPVFHNLQAA
-638 KQRYKSVRQHGMEA
+638 KQRYKTVRQHGTDA
-652 AHGLKSA
+652 INGLKSA
-659 RSQWKKTLGQLGL
+659 RNQWKKTLGQLGL
-672 ADSLSPKSIRVLA
+672 ADSLSPKNIRVLA
-685 EGYETLL
+685 EGYESLL
-692 QTRRRLKAQ
+692 QTRRRLKAH

-706 QRKLELSTGLQRIEA
+706 QRKLELATGLQRIEA
-721 LSLQLKVAVDDSNHE
+721 LSLQLKVAVDDANHE
-736 YKDPAARS
+736 NKDPAARS
-744 LLERVEQTRETS
+744 LLERVEQSRDNPHGS
-756 IGNTSKNSDRD
+756 SNKNSDKDRREPRD
-767 RRDSRDSRDRNDSRD
+767 RV
-782 RGDKREQRNRDDQM
+782 DKREQRNRDDQV
-796 ALRAAAATS
+796 ALRTAAATS

-853 QRLMDRWIRARQTHL
+853 QRLMERWIRARQTHL
-868 ADLGVENQQQL
+868 AEMGVENQQQL

-889 IKLKQEIADL
+889 LKLKQEIADL

-907 GGHVPYESIARLL
+907 GGHVPYDSISRLL

-927 LEKRWETLGQRGQQA
+927 LEKRWETLGQRSQQA

-983 AACAEHWRTLGATTS
+983 AACAEHWRTLAATTC

-1103 AARVLRDFASLGH
+1103 AAKVLRDFASLGH

-1122 CHEHIMKIFHNIDVQ
+1122 CHEHIMRIFHNIDVQ
-1137 VRVLPAQGQTGDAR
+1137 VRVLPTQGQIGDAR
-1151 IYQPHDVPTPKPVRR
+1151 IYQPHDVPIQNGVRR
-1166 VPEVVVEKP
+1166 APEVLAPEVLAPEVLAPEVTVEKP
-1175 IAVAP
+1175 LVVPKFAEAIAP
-1180 VAVKREEVVA
+1180 VAESTPLPTIEL
-1190 PVVVHIPFPQT
+1190 PPTPL
-1201 EVPPAPVTLP
+1201 VPATPLMSATAIVPDVMEAIELP
-1211 PPPLMLPPAPLLP
+1211 PPP
-1224 AAMEAIEVPTRP
+1224 
-1236 KLERIVRKPRRQ
+1236 KLERSGRQHRRQ
-1248 PTPQLTPQPTPQPT
+1248 PLP
-1262 LQSYT
+1262 
-1267 RIEKEP
+1267 EP
-1273 VGIDRLWYD
+1273 MDPVQWEPAGFDRLWYD
-1282 YDDEPVEETAQRL
+1282 YDEEPVEETAQRL
-1295 WNEIDQIDLPLA
+1295 WDEIDQIELPLE
-1307 GEPHDLWWSTA
+1307 GEPHDLWWSA
-1318 KGNAE
+1318 SKGNASY

>member
-58 RYLPPVFP
+58 RYLPPVHP

-86 RATLNDPSIV
+86 RATLNDPSII

-180 TTADVGQMSTMLAKR
+180 NTADAGQMSTMLARR
-195 EKLRDELEQHTA
+195 EKLRDELEQHTV

-217 HRKNQQTEIE
+217 HRKNQQTEID
-227 ELRQRSE
+227 ELRARGE

-244 TALQVREPWVQ
+244 TALQVREPWLL
-255 RDNIRNRLKSLNAR
+255 RDNTRNRLKALNAR
-269 VDLPENAI
+269 VDLPENAVD
-277 EKLREIQEQ
+277 KLREIQEQ
-286 IEDKRRLIQTVKE
+286 IEDKRRQIQSVKD
-299 ERKQIRQRAGE
+299 ERKRIRQRAGE

-315 GILSMAGKIEAAG
+315 GILSLAGKIEAAG

-344 ESDFL
+344 EADYAT
-349 QTQGQLIEDAKRLGL
+349 TQGQLVEDAKRLGL
-364 SEDDQDALL
+364 SEQDQAALL

-385 RQALSQLSSPA
+385 RQAISQLSAPA
-396 RDVRTHQVR
+396 RDVRVHQTR
-405 LKQAKERGLNDKKE
+405 LKQARSQGLNDKKE
-419 ADRLTSE
+419 ANRLASE
-426 IQDFLSVRNEKD
+426 INEFLAVRKEKD
-438 LQKTLKKSND
+438 LQKAHKHCNE

-457 NLEERLEKHIRHKR
+457 NLEERLDKLVKHQH
-471 EIEEDAVS
+471 EIKEEAVS
-479 MESEEGLPVDH
+479 MEGEEGLPVDH
-490 VFRLATPF
+490 VIRLAPGF
-498 ILGSITLILG
+498 ILGSIVLVLG
-508 LGKFLHWPWAIA
+508 LGKFFGWQWASSAPLNSA
-520 APIKSMAGVALTVAE
+520 ARKILT
-535 RVAAETSDQSTGLLL
+535 AAEQVEKVARDSAAAQAEQSTGLLL
-550 FLLGTAILIVT
+550 FLLGTAVLIGT
-561 YFYWKRL
+561 YYFWKRL
-568 EDGSDNDLKDCD
+568 EQGSRTDLKDCD
-580 AQLEAVTIQVR
+580 SQLDALTVQVR
-591 RTEAEREELMKLLP
+591 KTESEREELIKLLP
-605 ENSGSLEQRIRE
+605 EHSGSLEQRIRE
-617 AEHEVA
+617 AEHDLA
-623 QCESFLPVFHNLQAA
+623 QCESYLPVYHNLQAA
-638 KQRYKSVRQHGMEA
+638 KQRYKTAKNYGTEA
-652 AHGLKSA
+652 STGLKSA
-659 RSQWKKTLGQLGL
+659 RSQWKKTLHQLGL

-685 EGYETLL
+685 EGYESLL

-706 QRKLELSTGLQRIEA
+706 QRKLELTTGLQRIEA

-736 YKDPAARS
+736 YKDPNTRS
-744 LLERVEQTRETS
+744 LLERVEQTRES
-756 IGNTSKNSDRD
+756 SNSNLNRNNEKD
-767 RRDSRDSRDRNDSRD
+767 RRDPRDRS
-782 RGDKREQRNRDDQM
+782 DKRDQRNRDEQL
-796 ALRAAAATS
+796 ALRAAVANT
-805 LPKDGVTDGPLLKLQ
+805 LTKDGVTDGPLLKLQ

-838 LRTEDEELSKKQKSL
+838 LRTEDEELAKKQKSS

-879 EEQLSLKHQF
+879 EDQLSLKHQF
-889 IKLKQEIADL
+889 LKLEKEIADL
-899 DSRISAII
+899 DSRVSGII
-907 GGHVPYESIARLL
+907 GGHVPYASIARLL

-927 LEKRWETLGQRGQQA
+927 LEKRWETLGQRIQQA
-942 DERVS
+942 DDRVS

-970 EVKLEL
+970 EIKLEL

-983 AACAEHWRTLGATTS
+983 DACAEHWRTLSATTC

-1045 DNEKNQ
+1045 DNDKNQ

-1094 NFDSIRATH
+1094 NFDSIRANH
-1103 AARVLRDFASLGH
+1103 AAKVLRDFASLGH

-1122 CHEHIMKIFHNIDVQ
+1122 CHDHIMRIFHNIDVQ
-1137 VRVLPAQGQTGDAR
+1137 VRVLPNQGQSGEAK
-1151 IYQPHDVPTPKPVRR
+1151 IYQPHDLPVQKIARKI
-1166 VPEVVVEKP
+1166 PEVIVEKP
-1175 IAVAP
+1175 IAREPIV
-1180 VAVKREEVVA
+1180 VKRVEEVV
-1190 PVVVHIPFPQT
+1190 PVVSIPTP
-1201 EVPPAPVTLP
+1201 VPTPVPTPLPTIELPVAPIVPAPIVP
-1211 PPPLMLPPAPLLP
+1211 APIVPAPL
-1224 AAMEAIEVPTRP
+1224 EAIALPRQPRVEP
-1236 KLERIVRKPRRQ
+1236 LVRKPRRQ
-1248 PTPQLTPQPTPQPT
+1248 PMLEPVAQAN
-1262 LQSYT
+1262 S
-1267 RIEKEP
+1267 EP
-1273 VGIDRLWYD
+1273 VGVARLWYD
-1282 YDDEPVEETAQRL
+1282 YEGEPAANTTDRL
-1295 WNEIDQIDLPLA
+1295 WNEIDQIELPLE
-1307 GEPHDLWWSTA
+1307 GEPHDLWWRTM
-1318 KGNAE
+1318 